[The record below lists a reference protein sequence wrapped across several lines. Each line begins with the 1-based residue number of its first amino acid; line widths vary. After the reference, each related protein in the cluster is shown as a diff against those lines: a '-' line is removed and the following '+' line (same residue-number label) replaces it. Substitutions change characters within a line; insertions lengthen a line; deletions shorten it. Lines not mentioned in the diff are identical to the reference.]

1 MFEIGLFTFLSNAQ
15 TSAGDRVYPRKLK
28 QGAQL
33 PALVYFKVSGGINYV
48 SNGQSGLETPRYQI
62 NCWAETY
69 IAARALADE
78 VKTLLSG
85 YQGAMGNETVTA
97 AFIEDDQ
104 DDDDPETEREM
115 VRLDVIIHHQ

>member
-1 MFEIGLFTFLSNAQ
+1 MFEIGFFTFLSSAK
-15 TSAGDRVYPRKLK
+15 TSAGERVYPRKLK

-33 PALVYFKVSGGINYV
+33 PALVYFKVSPGVNYV
-48 SNGQSGLETPRYQI
+48 SNGESSVKTPRYQV

-69 IAARALADE
+69 LEARTLAEE

-85 YQGAMGNETVTA
+85 YAGAMGNETVTA
-97 AFIEDDQ
+97 AFIENEQ

-115 VRLDVIIHHQ
+115 VRLDVIIHHL

>member
-1 MFEIGLFTFLSNAQ
+1 MFEADLFTFLSTAQ

-28 QGAQL
+28 QRAVL

-48 SNGQSGLETPRYQI
+48 STGQSSLETPRYQI
-62 NCWAETY
+62 NCWAQTY
-69 IAARALADE
+69 IAARQLAEE
-78 VKTLLSG
+78 VKARLSG
-85 YQGAMGNETVTA
+85 YRGAMGDKTVTA